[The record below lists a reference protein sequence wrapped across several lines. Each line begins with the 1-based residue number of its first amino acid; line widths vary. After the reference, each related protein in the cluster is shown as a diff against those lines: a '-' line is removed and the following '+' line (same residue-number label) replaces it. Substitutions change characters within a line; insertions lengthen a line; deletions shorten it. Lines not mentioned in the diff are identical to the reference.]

1 MREEIK
7 ERENN
12 DLIHLI
18 TEGIIYQPISEGTAG
33 GKRAR
38 LYGCTAG
45 ERPGCG
51 RQREG
56 RRREIKEGKGWSEK
70 QGDNR

>member
-1 MREEIK
+1 MI
-7 ERENN
+7 
-12 DLIHLI
+12 LF
-18 TEGIIYQPISEGTAG
+18 ISSQKVLFINRSLRGPLG